1 MYLPKAFALDD
12 PEAVARLLREEA
24 FALLVTADAEEGIQ
38 ASHLPLRVEFD
49 TAGAPARVFGHLARA
64 NPQCAAIARAAA
76 AGSEVLAVF
85 GGPHAYVSPS
95 LYRPGPAVPTWNY
108 LAVEL
113 RGLLRLIEE
122 PDAVLA
128 ELRGLVADYEA
139 GRPEPW
145 SLDGQ
150 APDFLAKQLRGILA
164 FELLQPR
171 VAAKA
176 KLSQNR
182 SAEDRAGVLQGLRSE
197 APALAD
203 WMERLTED

>member
-12 PEAVARLLREEA
+12 PEVVARLLREEA
-24 FALLVTADAEEGIQ
+24 FALLVTADAEAGIQ
-38 ASHLPLRVEFD
+38 ASHLPLRVAFD

-85 GGPHAYVSPS
+85 GGPHAYISPS
-95 LYRPGPAVPTWNY
+95 HYRPGPAVPTWNY

-113 RGLLRLIEE
+113 RGRLRLIEE
-122 PDAVLA
+122 PEAVLA
-128 ELRGLVADYEA
+128 ELRGLVGDYEA
-139 GRPEPW
+139 GRAEPW
-145 SLDGQ
+145 SLEGQ
-150 APDFLAKQLRGILA
+150 DPDFLAKQLRGILA
-164 FELLQPR
+164 FELPRPR

-182 SAEDRAGVLQGLRSE
+182 SAEDRAGVLQGLRAE

-203 WMERLTED
+203 WMERLAED